1 MLNLHTCLMYNIH
14 ASMQSGDIMNYLKK
28 RVFFISTIIAAILL
42 SQPILAQPV
51 QVVSEYRLTPAD
63 LAEMTERFSIDILA
77 GYNNVYR
84 CQGFQ
89 YQINFLKCSPAK
101 VSELVDLLQQIAPRS
116 TLARTSDGVF
126 EVITV
131 DSFLAR
137 SVLLN
142 LEDISVLERGKL
154 IPLQLPLEWLIT
166 AETFTSKPDIELLNK
181 SHQNGIVE
189 VFNQII
195 RTGAVDR
202 VQVNYILCM
211 DLASA
216 ERVFSLRFTAAK
228 HPRSVKRI
236 GKLVIEVIATNP
248 ETVGTVMNYFE

>member
-1 MLNLHTCLMYNIH
+1 
-14 ASMQSGDIMNYLKK
+14 MNYLKQK
-28 RVFFISTIIAAILL
+28 VFFISTVIAAILL
-42 SQPILAQPV
+42 SQNVLAQPV
-51 QVVSEYRLTPAD
+51 QVVSEHRLTPAD
-63 LAEMTERFSIDILA
+63 LAEMTERFSVEILA

-89 YQINFLKCSPAK
+89 YQINFLKCAPAK

-116 TLARTSDGVF
+116 TLARTNNGVF
-126 EVITV
+126 EIITV

-142 LEDISVLERGKL
+142 LEDVSVLERGKL

-166 AETFTSKPDIELLNK
+166 AETFTGTQDIALLNK

-195 RTGAVDR
+195 RTGAADR
-202 VQVNYILCM
+202 VQISYILCV

-216 ERVFSLRFTAAK
+216 ERVFGLRFAAAK

-248 ETVGTVMNYFE
+248 ETVGTVMSYFE